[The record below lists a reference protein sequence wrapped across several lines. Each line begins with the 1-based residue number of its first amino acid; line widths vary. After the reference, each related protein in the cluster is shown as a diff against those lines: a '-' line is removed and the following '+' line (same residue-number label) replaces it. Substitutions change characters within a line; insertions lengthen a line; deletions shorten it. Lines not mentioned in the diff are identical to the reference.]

1 METKTVAITMGD
13 PAGIGPEIIVKAL
26 SEDGLNGAPLV
37 VIGCLATLKR
47 LQAKGITPNVELR
60 AIERVAEAR
69 FAPGIIHVI
78 DEPLAQPEALE
89 AGKVQAQAGD
99 LAYRCV
105 KRATELALRGDVQA
119 IATAP
124 LNKEALHLAG
134 HNYPGHTE
142 LLATL
147 THSRDYAM
155 VLYTDK
161 LKVIHVST
169 HIALRKFLDTLSTTR
184 VETVIGIA
192 DTFLKR
198 VGYVKPR
205 IAVAGVNPHAGEN
218 GLFGDEETRILTP
231 AITDAR
237 AKGMDVYGPCP
248 PDTVFL
254 QAYEGQ
260 YDMVVAMYHDQGHI
274 PLKLLGFYDGVNI
287 TAGLPF
293 IRTSADHGTAFDIA
307 WTGKAKSESMAVSIK
322 LAMQLAEFPV
332 MKGQHRLDLI
342 VAYLKN
348 HTLVTVEQLV
358 EAVDASP
365 ATIRRD
371 LIKLDEQ
378 GVISR
383 SHGGVALRR
392 FEPAQPTTNE
402 KQLRSPAEKRAIA
415 RVAASLVNAGDAV
428 VLDAGTTMMELAK
441 CLTHLPLRVITVD
454 LHIAL
459 FLAEFRQIEVTIVG
473 GRIDDSSQSCIGEH
487 GRKLLRSVYPN
498 IAFMSCNSWG
508 VKTGVTTPTEDKAG
522 LKQEIIAN
530 AQRKVLLADSSK
542 YGVHSLFNVVPLER
556 FNDVITDVNLPPSAQ
571 VELKGRAFA
580 LTLVQPE

>member
-37 VIGCLATLKR
+37 VIGCLTTLKR

-142 LLATL
+142 LFATL

-322 LAMQLAEFPV
+322 LAMQLA
-332 MKGQHRLDLI
+332 
-342 VAYLKN
+342 
-348 HTLVTVEQLV
+348 
-358 EAVDASP
+358 
-365 ATIRRD
+365 
-371 LIKLDEQ
+371 
-378 GVISR
+378 
-383 SHGGVALRR
+383 
-392 FEPAQPTTNE
+392 
-402 KQLRSPAEKRAIA
+402 
-415 RVAASLVNAGDAV
+415 
-428 VLDAGTTMMELAK
+428 
-441 CLTHLPLRVITVD
+441 
-454 LHIAL
+454 
-459 FLAEFRQIEVTIVG
+459 
-473 GRIDDSSQSCIGEH
+473 
-487 GRKLLRSVYPN
+487 
-498 IAFMSCNSWG
+498 
-508 VKTGVTTPTEDKAG
+508 
-522 LKQEIIAN
+522 
-530 AQRKVLLADSSK
+530 
-542 YGVHSLFNVVPLER
+542 
-556 FNDVITDVNLPPSAQ
+556 
-571 VELKGRAFA
+571 
-580 LTLVQPE
+580 